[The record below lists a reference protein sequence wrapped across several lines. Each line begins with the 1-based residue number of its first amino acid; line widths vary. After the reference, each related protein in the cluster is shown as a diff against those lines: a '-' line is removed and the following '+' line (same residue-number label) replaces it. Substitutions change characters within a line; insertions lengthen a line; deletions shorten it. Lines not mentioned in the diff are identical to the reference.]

1 MIESLI
7 ILLFS
12 SSLSFSSLSFHSTP
26 LLPHTPF
33 PSPHTFHH
41 ITARSSASTD
51 RSYTGNRKESSKSLR
66 KRVSLSNLGLDLT
79 GILENNSEDSDSG
92 FDVDVYEDDEDD
104 SDRSRRSSGVLSDN
118 EVSSMYVCVGREEG
132 EGGCM
137 CMCMCVCMCVY
148 VCLCE

>member
-1 MIESLI
+1 MPLLHFSFLI
-7 ILLFS
+7 LSFPYFSFFLPLFS
-12 SSLSFSSLSFHSTP
+12 PPHFYSTP
-26 LLPHTPF
+26 PLPHTLF
-33 PSPHTFHH
+33 SAPHTFHH
-41 ITARSSASTD
+41 TTPRSSASTD

-118 EVSSMYVCVGREEG
+118 EVSDV
-132 EGGCM
+132 
-137 CMCMCVCMCVY
+137 
-148 VCLCE
+148 